1 MSDADFKQ
9 DVERMFAEA
18 ERCQNLAQLGDALC
32 GMVARNEAAF
42 KDITHSYR
50 VAATDTGTARAFA
63 LEDGRYR
70 ALDDNA
76 KTDVTETGT
85 EKNLLAGCQ
94 DLGPRQHDG
103 ADEAGGVFVGG
114 GGGQCLSGGIAPPNA
129 WMSAF
134 LHRLDAPTLPVG
146 RAR

>member
-50 VAATDTGTARAFA
+50 FAASDTGTARAFA

-76 KTDVTETGT
+76 KTDVTVTGT
-85 EKNLLAGCQ
+85 EKNLLAVFQ
-94 DLGPRQHDG
+94 RKISPAG
-103 ADEAGGVFVGG
+103 ALLFRRIKV
-114 GGGQCLSGGIAPPNA
+114 SGSMTALMKLA
-129 WMSAF
+129 EF
-134 LHRLDAPTLPVG
+134 L
-146 RAR
+146 